1 MPEAGWPADAAEPGR
16 LLAPK
21 KRLAE
26 EPAGVAVGVA
36 GAVGPGATGTPEVG
50 APAPEKT
57 GGGVPAA
64 GVPALGVEAPV
75 AGIFAPEF
83 GALGAPALD

>member
-1 MPEAGWPADAAEPGR
+1 MPEAGWLADAAEPGR

-36 GAVGPGATGTPEVG
+36 GVVDPGVTDALGTC

-64 GVPALGVEAPV
+64 GVPALGVEAPA
-75 AGIFAPEF
+75 AGIFAPELD
-83 GALGAPALD
+83 ALGAPALD